1 MDCSLIAAGFSWFE
15 LSSWIGIFWMGIGL
29 GFIIFVHE
37 LGHFLAAKSCGVK
50 VEAFYV
56 GFNIPF
62 PKLFGVTI
70 IPQHLCKF
78 TIGETVYGIGNLP
91 LGGYVKMLG
100 QEDAPPRADEEPD
113 SDVDDSDEADSKASS
128 NEQESSSNEQEI
140 DPRDYRAKSV
150 LQRFWIISAGVIM
163 NLLTA
168 PIFAMFAFW
177 YGVPE
182 VPARIGSVLP
192 GGPAYKADFR
202 PGDQIVQLG
211 EVEPKSALTFSDFAE
226 YNALVGASS
235 KSVMYIKRDSENE
248 RIRKEVQPS
257 EDVIKLKYRTIAA
270 VGVSPDVST
279 RLAKEEAVVPNSAAS
294 MASPAF
300 ENGDVI
306 TKVNG
311 LPVKYGTQMRQLIAF
326 ESDREVKIEVAR
338 LGKGKIKNVDQA
350 DRVVL
355 TVPPKKRKVIGIE
368 MTFSSIVAIQENSPA
383 AEAGIVEGEKLIELN
398 GKPIGDPLT
407 LSFRLREFVRSQS
420 PVTLKLSNPDGEE
433 KTVSLTPRMPYFPNP
448 NYAPVSIDEF
458 GFAIRV
464 TNEIANVL
472 AGSPAAEAGVMAGDK
487 IIEAEFVAED
497 KKEETKIGGFPDE
510 PFLFEDESN
519 PDMKLA
525 WPLVEMSLQNR
536 LPSTKLK
543 LKLFR
548 KGESEPITVNLNWSE
563 SETLFADARG
573 IRLNPDQVMVQ
584 NDSLADSFGLG
595 MKKVKKDAGRI
606 YTFLGSL
613 LSGSVSV
620 TAMGGPITIGK
631 VAVNFAM
638 TGPGVFLAFLAFISV
653 NLAIVNFLPIPA
665 LDGGHAALL
674 IWEGVTGRPPNEN
687 VMNLI
692 QIIGLVLLL
701 SLMLFVVS
709 LDVLDSFF

>member
-1 MDCSLIAAGFSWFE
+1 MDCSLIAAGFSWFD
-15 LSSWIGIFWMGIGL
+15 LSSWIGIFQMGLGL

-70 IPQHLCKF
+70 IPQQLCKF

-100 QEDAPPRADEEPD
+100 QEDAPPRAEEETE
-113 SDVDDSDEADSKASS
+113 SDGGDDAESEKATS
-128 NEQESSSNEQEI
+128 EREL

-182 VPARIGSVLP
+182 TPARVGAVLP
-192 GGPAYKADFR
+192 GGPAYIADYR
-202 PGDQIVQLG
+202 PGDEIARLG
-211 EVEPKSALTFSDFAE
+211 EVESKAALTFADFQE
-226 YNALVGASS
+226 YNALAGSS
-235 KSVMYIKRDSENE
+235 STAVHYVKRDSSDDL
-248 RIRKEVQPS
+248 IRKEVQPS
-257 EDVIKLKYRTIAA
+257 DDVIKLKFRTISA
-270 VGVSPDVST
+270 VGISPDVST
-279 RLAKEEAVVPNSAAS
+279 RLVKEKAVIPNSAAS
-294 MASPAF
+294 MAEPAF

-311 LPVKYGTQMRQLIAF
+311 VPVKYGVQMRQLIAADC
-326 ESDREVKIEVAR
+326 DREVKIEVAR
-338 LGKGKIKNVDQA
+338 LGNGELKDLDTAERI
-350 DRVVL
+350 VL
-355 TVPPKKRKVIGIE
+355 TVPPKKRKMVGIE
-368 MTFSSIVAIQENSPA
+368 MAFSTIVAVQQNSPA
-383 AEAGIVEGEKLIELN
+383 AEAGIASGDKLVELN

-407 LSFRLREFVRSQS
+407 LSFRLREFVRKQT
-420 PVTLKLSNPDGEE
+420 PVAIKFVDAQGSE
-433 KTVSLTPRMPYFPNP
+433 KTVSMTPRMPYFPSTRLGP
-448 NYAPVSIDEF
+448 ISIDEF

-464 TNEIANVL
+464 TNVVAKVID
-472 AGSPAAEAGVMAGDK
+472 GSPAAEAGVMAGDE

-497 KKEETKIGGFPDE
+497 KDEELKVGNFPKDPYE
-510 PFLFEDESN
+510 FNDDSI
-519 PDMKLA
+519 PDMELA
-525 WPLVEMSLQNR
+525 WPLVESTLQNR

-548 KGESEPITVNLNWSE
+548 KGTSEPITVNLNWVE
-563 SETLFADARG
+563 SDTFFAHSRG
-573 IRLNPDQVMVQ
+573 VQLNPDQVIVQ
-584 NDSLADSFGLG
+584 SDSLGVAFGLG
-595 MKKVKKDAGRI
+595 MKQVRKDAGRI

-613 LSGSVSV
+613 ISGSVSV

-631 VAVNFAM
+631 VAVSFAM
-638 TGPGVFLAFLAFISV
+638 TGPGKYLAFLAFISV

-674 IWEGVTGRPPNEN
+674 IWEGVTGRPPSDN
-687 VMNLI
+687 VMNIL
-692 QIIGLVLLL
+692 QLVGLVLLL
-701 SLMLFVVS
+701 SLMLFVIS
-709 LDVLDSFF
+709 LEVLEHFF